1 MVCWQCWCG
10 LWGLLRSAWGMEGRC
25 RDDADATYLAH
36 HVVKSCWRCPWP
48 SFGVGSKSQEKAAWR
63 TSGSIANLQPGSKWA
78 QSVVIWFVWT
88 YTKYMCICMHM
99 LHLHVYMYD
108 ACMYGCMY
116 GCMCGCVDVWMYA
129 WMHVWMYACM
139 IMYACMH
146 VWMYG
151 SKWSMDVWMDGCMD
165 AWMYGCRVGG

>member
-1 MVCWQCWCG
+1 MS
-10 LWGLLRSAWGMEGRC
+10 R
-25 RDDADATYLAH
+25 
-36 HVVKSCWRCPWP
+36 WRCCHLLGTSCGEKLLEMPWP

-78 QSVVIWFVWT
+78 QSVVIWSVWT

-108 ACMYGCMY
+108 VCMDVWMYMWMYACVDVWMYGCMHGCMY
-116 GCMCGCVDVWMYA
+116 GCM
-129 WMHVWMYACM
+129 HVWS
-139 IMYACMH
+139 CMH
-146 VWMYG
+146 VCMYECMDLNDLWMYG
-151 SKWSMDVWMDGCMD
+151 WMD

>member
-1 MVCWQCWCG
+1 MSRWRWCH
-10 LWGLLRSAWGMEGRC
+10 LLG
-25 RDDADATYLAH
+25 T
-36 HVVKSCWRCPWP
+36 SCGEKLLEMPWP

-108 ACMYGCMY
+108 VCMYVWMDVWMYMWMYACVDVWMYGCMHGCMY
-116 GCMCGCVDVWMYA
+116 GCM
-129 WMHVWMYACM
+129 HVWS
-139 IMYACMH
+139 CMH
-146 VWMYG
+146 VCMYECMDLNDLWMYG
-151 SKWSMDVWMDGCMD
+151 WMD
-165 AWMYGCRVGG
+165 AWMHGCMDVG